1 MFRIRHTALNTISA
15 AEISVCN
22 FGVCSIAVCTGTHT
36 YDTICIGAA
45 VQVHESFIYAVPVV
59 HNFYFLFLQ
68 AAQVKKYEF
77 CVTNILLRY
86 GSSVQS
92 YRNFFRPGSI
102 FFFLLYM
109 YCTIYN
115 ASTMREFLVFDALL

>member
-1 MFRIRHTALNTISA
+1 M
-15 AEISVCN
+15 CN
-22 FGVCSIAVCTGTHT
+22 FGVCSIAVCTYT
-36 YDTICIGAA
+36 YDTICIGTA

-86 GSSVQS
+86 GTGLQSNRIVSFFAQAQFFSS
-92 YRNFFRPGSI
+92 YSI
-102 FFFLLYM
+102 LYVL
-109 YCTIYN
+109 YIYN